1 MPFIAVLPLL
11 ATAALLPAA
20 MAAFRPAPGRRD
32 ALFWWTLAVAAA
44 GPVAMAVLLGGHG
57 WRTGFA
63 YALWVSIA
71 ATAVA
76 FAGLAAWSRA
86 GARLAPLMLPYLLV
100 LASLALFWGQAPEQ
114 PLRGG
119 PSGWLWAHIVVA
131 VATYALIGIAGVA
144 ALAVVLQE
152 TAVRWKRPTA
162 LTRRLPAVVEGDRI
176 AFAALAVAAV
186 VLGLGLVTGI
196 ALDIV
201 TLGRWIRLDHK
212 TVLSIAAFVTLAVLL
227 FAHAR
232 WGTRGRR
239 GARAVLV
246 VWLLLTLG
254 YPGVKF
260 VTDVVLA
267 RSAG

>member
-152 TAVRWKRPTA
+152 TAVRWIGRLSEKTSMRSTSA
-162 LTRRLPAVVEGDRI
+162 QMRSVSSQIRRVSSRSASPA
-176 AFAALAVAAV
+176 FCSSSWAAPRMPDSGFFTSCA
-186 VLGLGLVTGI
+186 
-196 ALDIV
+196 
-201 TLGRWIRLDHK
+201 
-212 TVLSIAAFVTLAVLL
+212 SIAAMALTERAAPRWVSWWSMRSTI
-227 FAHAR
+227 AR
-232 WGTRGRR
+232 RPRWRR
-239 GARAVLV
+239 ARHPEAS
-246 VWLLLTLG
+246 
-254 YPGVKF
+254 P
-260 VTDVVLA
+260 
-267 RSAG
+267 R